1 MDIDS
6 RDRGRN
12 RMPNCFARSLFVS
25 YSGMPAAHGFGRTP
39 SSPDDLS
46 PELSINVQ
54 CAVSFGPDRPRY
66 AGQRV
71 SHHHV
76 RLKYVGSLSLV
87 RPDVSVS
94 RIASEDFAPEE
105 RDNITAVDLHP
116 LVLNNPDDLSTIGPP
131 EELAPKAHVLR

>member
-1 MDIDS
+1 
-6 RDRGRN
+6 
-12 RMPNCFARSLFVS
+12 
-25 YSGMPAAHGFGRTP
+25 
-39 SSPDDLS
+39 
-46 PELSINVQ
+46 
-54 CAVSFGPDRPRY
+54 
-66 AGQRV
+66 
-71 SHHHV
+71 
-76 RLKYVGSLSLV
+76 V